1 MQSKTKHGPVGSKLW
16 WHQLLFGRR
25 LNFVISF
32 NEICLISGFLEM
44 LKDKELTTAL
54 KVLSFI
60 TDNDLFALVK
70 TTTKGQVTCRLT
82 QILNLVKMS
91 PTQMINSLSLM
102 LTDGSSV
109 CGERGQR
116 RRPYRKQAQ
125 WRRRWGMSQTTK
137 ASTTKI
143 AFNLHTSASTSEN
156 NCSPR
161 STTFCRRTTSSS
173 CVWPTTCWTWW
184 CEKRTDMQHSSS
196 VTIADHWRHTP
207 LSTNGRTPKGRRHL
221 SSAGPTVAV

>member
-1 MQSKTKHGPVGSKLW
+1 
-16 WHQLLFGRR
+16 
-25 LNFVISF
+25 
-32 NEICLISGFLEM
+32 M

-125 WRRRWGMSQTTK
+125 
-137 ASTTKI
+137 
-143 AFNLHTSASTSEN
+143 
-156 NCSPR
+156 
-161 STTFCRRTTSSS
+161 
-173 CVWPTTCWTWW
+173 
-184 CEKRTDMQHSSS
+184 
-196 VTIADHWRHTP
+196 
-207 LSTNGRTPKGRRHL
+207 
-221 SSAGPTVAV
+221 